1 MPRKGPAK
9 KRVILPD
16 PVYHNRLVT
25 RFVNRMMLDGK
36 KSLSETIFYR
46 SLDAIETKTGR
57 KGIEIFEQA
66 VRNVMPQVEVK
77 PRRVGGAT
85 YQVPMEIRADRK
97 TSLAL
102 RWIVSAARRRNGKTM
117 IDRLTAELTD
127 AANNTGSAVR
137 QREEKS
143 GKPSVFSRLIASL
156 LTTAPSLC
164 PIKWTSTGAPAGN
177 WAATCSTFAANLGPC
192 LAAAPG

>member
-9 KRVILPD
+9 RRVILPD
-16 PVYHNRLVT
+16 PVYNNRLVT

-36 KSLSETIFYR
+36 KSIAETIFYKA
-46 SLDAIETKTGR
+46 LDQVETRNGK
-57 KGIEIFEQA
+57 KGIDAFEQA

-102 RWIVSAARRRNGKTM
+102 RWLVGAARRRSGKTM
-117 IDRLTAELTD
+117 VDRLAAELND
-127 AANNTGSAVR
+127 ASNNTGAAVR
-137 QREEKS
+137 QREEKH
-143 GKPSVFSRLIASL
+143 KQAD
-156 LTTAPSLC
+156 AN
-164 PIKWTSTGAPAGN
+164 KA
-177 WAATCSTFAANLGPC
+177 FAHYRF
-192 LAAAPG
+192 

>member
-9 KRVILPD
+9 RRVILPD
-16 PVYHNRLVT
+16 PVYNNRLVT

-36 KSLSETIFYR
+36 KSIAETIFYKA
-46 SLDAIETKTGR
+46 LDQIETKSGK
-57 KGIEIFEQA
+57 KGIDAFEQA

-102 RWIVSAARRRNGKTM
+102 RWLVGAARRRSGKTM
-117 IDRLTAELTD
+117 VDRLAAEIND
-127 AANNTGSAVR
+127 AANNTGAAVR
-137 QREEKS
+137 QREEKH
-143 GKPSVFSRLIASL
+143 KQAD
-156 LTTAPSLC
+156 AN
-164 PIKWTSTGAPAGN
+164 KA
-177 WAATCSTFAANLGPC
+177 FAHYRF
-192 LAAAPG
+192 

>member
-9 KRVILPD
+9 KRVITPD
-16 PVYHNRLVT
+16 PVYHNRLVS
-25 RFVNRMMLDGK
+25 RFVNRMMLCGK

-46 SLDAIETKTGR
+46 SLDAIEAKTGR

-102 RWIVSAARRRNGKTM
+102 RWLVAAARRRNGKTM
-117 IDRLTAELTD
+117 IERLTAELTD
-127 AANNTGSAVR
+127 ASNTTGAAVR
-137 QREEKS
+137 QREEKH
-143 GKPSVFSRLIASL
+143 KMAD
-156 LTTAPSLC
+156 AN
-164 PIKWTSTGAPAGN
+164 KA
-177 WAATCSTFAANLGPC
+177 FAHYRF
-192 LAAAPG
+192 

>member
-137 QREEKS
+137 QREEKH
-143 GKPSVFSRLIASL
+143 KMAD
-156 LTTAPSLC
+156 AN
-164 PIKWTSTGAPAGN
+164 KA
-177 WAATCSTFAANLGPC
+177 FAHYRF
-192 LAAAPG
+192 

>member
-102 RWIVSAARRRNGKTM
+102 RWLVSAARRRNGKTM

-127 AANNTGSAVR
+127 ASNNTGSAVR
-137 QREEKS
+137 QREEKH
-143 GKPSVFSRLIASL
+143 KMAD
-156 LTTAPSLC
+156 AN
-164 PIKWTSTGAPAGN
+164 KA
-177 WAATCSTFAANLGPC
+177 FAHYRF
-192 LAAAPG
+192 

>member
-9 KRVILPD
+9 RRVILPD
-16 PVYHNRLVT
+16 PVYSNRLVT
-25 RFVNRMMLDGK
+25 RFINRMMVDGK
-36 KSLSETIFYR
+36 KSIAETIFYGA
-46 SLDAIETKTGR
+46 LDQIETRSGK
-57 KGIEIFEQA
+57 KGIDAFEQA

-102 RWIVSAARRRNGKTM
+102 RWIVAAARRRSGKTM
-117 IDRLTAELTD
+117 VDRLSAELTD

-137 QREEKS
+137 QREEKH
-143 GKPSVFSRLIASL
+143 KQAD
-156 LTTAPSLC
+156 AN
-164 PIKWTSTGAPAGN
+164 KA
-177 WAATCSTFAANLGPC
+177 FAHYRF
-192 LAAAPG
+192 

>member
-57 KGIEIFEQA
+57 KGIEILEQA

-102 RWIVSAARRRNGKTM
+102 RWLVAAARRRNGKTM

-137 QREEKS
+137 QREEKH
-143 GKPSVFSRLIASL
+143 KMAD
-156 LTTAPSLC
+156 AN
-164 PIKWTSTGAPAGN
+164 KA
-177 WAATCSTFAANLGPC
+177 FAHYRF
-192 LAAAPG
+192 

>member
-25 RFVNRMMLDGK
+25 RFVNRMMLSGK

-102 RWIVSAARRRNGKTM
+102 RWLVSAARRRNGKTM

-137 QREEKS
+137 QREEKH
-143 GKPSVFSRLIASL
+143 KMAD
-156 LTTAPSLC
+156 AN
-164 PIKWTSTGAPAGN
+164 KA
-177 WAATCSTFAANLGPC
+177 FAHYRF
-192 LAAAPG
+192 

>member
-16 PVYHNRLVT
+16 PIYHNRLVT
-25 RFVNRMMLDGK
+25 RFVNRMMIDGK

-46 SLDAIETKTGR
+46 ALDGIEAKTGR

-102 RWIVSAARRRNGKTM
+102 RWLVAAARRRNGKTM
-117 IDRLTAELTD
+117 IDRLTGELTD
-127 AANNTGSAVR
+127 AANNTGAAVR
-137 QREEKS
+137 QREEKH
-143 GKPSVFSRLIASL
+143 KMAD
-156 LTTAPSLC
+156 AN
-164 PIKWTSTGAPAGN
+164 KA
-177 WAATCSTFAANLGPC
+177 FAHYRF
-192 LAAAPG
+192 

>member
-25 RFVNRMMLDGK
+25 RFVNRMMLNGK
-36 KSLSETIFYR
+36 KSLSETIFYK

-85 YQVPMEIRADRK
+85 YQVPMEIRSDRK

-102 RWIVSAARRRNGKTM
+102 RWLVSAARRRNGKTM

-137 QREEKS
+137 QREEKH
-143 GKPSVFSRLIASL
+143 KMAD
-156 LTTAPSLC
+156 AN
-164 PIKWTSTGAPAGN
+164 KA
-177 WAATCSTFAANLGPC
+177 FAHYRF
-192 LAAAPG
+192 

>member
-25 RFVNRMMLDGK
+25 RFVNRMMLNGK

-102 RWIVSAARRRNGKTM
+102 RWLVSAARRRNGKTM

-137 QREEKS
+137 QREEKH
-143 GKPSVFSRLIASL
+143 KMAD
-156 LTTAPSLC
+156 AN
-164 PIKWTSTGAPAGN
+164 KA
-177 WAATCSTFAANLGPC
+177 FAHYRF
-192 LAAAPG
+192 

>member
-9 KRVILPD
+9 KRVITPD
-16 PVYHNRLVT
+16 PVYHNRLVS
-25 RFVNRMMLDGK
+25 RFVNRMMLNGK

-46 SLDAIETKTGR
+46 SLDAIEAKTGR

-102 RWIVSAARRRNGKTM
+102 RWLVAAARRRNGKTM

-127 AANNTGSAVR
+127 ASNNTGAAVR
-137 QREEKS
+137 QREEKH
-143 GKPSVFSRLIASL
+143 KMAD
-156 LTTAPSLC
+156 AN
-164 PIKWTSTGAPAGN
+164 KA
-177 WAATCSTFAANLGPC
+177 FAHYRF
-192 LAAAPG
+192 

>member
-46 SLDAIETKTGR
+46 SLDAIEAKTGR

-102 RWIVSAARRRNGKTM
+102 RWLVSAARRRNGKTM

-137 QREEKS
+137 QREEKH
-143 GKPSVFSRLIASL
+143 KMAD
-156 LTTAPSLC
+156 AN
-164 PIKWTSTGAPAGN
+164 KA
-177 WAATCSTFAANLGPC
+177 FAHYRF
-192 LAAAPG
+192 